1 MKKFNKIISMLLAVL
16 MLVSSFTA
24 MFAMEVFADD
34 AADTETSTEGNEGAT
49 EDAPTVEVEEEIDY
63 TAQIYATPEEKLAT
77 MRLALEKDGYQLYVD
92 DYSGE
97 VACVNTKTGEKLF
110 TNPYDVG
117 ASMGNATT
125 KYEILSQIIVKFT
138 DNQGQ
143 DKIFTSFEQA
153 ALRGQIVTE
162 PIKNG
167 IRVEYTIGR
176 EQTKT
181 LVPRLISKERFDEI
195 ILAAALEAFGDDL
208 YSSNPS
214 KEVFKFQKFL
224 TYYVLYAKGD
234 AYETKEEREKM
245 NDLLGGISD
254 NLKKSD
260 RQLAAVLSDYPIVD
274 QMDVY
279 VFDPKASEAEIAM
292 CEELILTYCPEYTY
306 EELEY
311 DHAITEYE
319 SEDENPPV
327 FRMALEYKL
336 DGEGLSVRLPAN
348 GIRFNE
354 SLYTLDSIDVL
365 PYMGAGNS
373 GYSGYNFFPDGSG
386 TLFDYEELNT
396 NQTRSVVGQ
405 VYGTDFAYHEIT
417 GTYQKTIR
425 YPVFGMVEDYYY
437 YTYTEED
444 IESGEI
450 ISENTLAGAIVEAVK
465 ANQAGEDVKSY
476 KGKDGTLASKYGK
489 IITNVNATETKV
501 EDKRGFVAIIEEG
514 DALASLTTYHAGSL
528 SDYNTIK
535 MSFTPRPKDSY
546 NLQDSI
552 SVGSNSEWT
561 VVSDRKYVGGYKMKY
576 IMLSDVEANKD
587 EDAANGV
594 ERYDASWFGM
604 AVAYR
609 DYLTQQ
615 GVLTKLTEDEIT
627 KDIPLYV
634 ETFGAVETTK
644 KYLSIPVTVMES
656 LTTFEE
662 VIEMYNF
669 LSGEGIKNVNF
680 KLTGYANGG
689 MYYSVP
695 GKLKFEKVVG
705 GNKGFQALL
714 DKAAEINAS
723 DEDAKIGIFPDFD
736 IVYQLG
742 DEWFDGYS
750 TRKHAAKTID
760 DRYATRREY
769 SATQQKYMNYYELVI
784 SPAYFYVLYER
795 MEKNYANKYDNVMG
809 ISVST
814 LGDGLHS
821 DFDEDE
827 PYNREDSKD
836 FTIKAFEHFD
846 KTYGEVMTEGGN
858 AYVWKYVDHL
868 LDVSLDSSRYNFS
881 ANAVPFIG
889 VVLHG
894 SVSFTGEPLNMEGDM
909 QYAVLK
915 AIENGASPYFILSY
929 KNTHI
934 LKEYFDLSQYY
945 SIMYDIWQDDIVE
958 VYETLNNAL
967 ADVQDK
973 YIIDHKFLTGER
985 VPDSD
990 ELEADILNEYLKDL
1004 EDEQNMAD
1012 IIAKEIALKA
1022 SEAREAGRLAE
1033 AYAAD
1038 ALAQVFS
1045 NFASQATIINNVA
1058 VFDEMYYDR
1067 AFEAYV
1073 EYEKVSAYSAY
1084 KSSTDAEEQK
1094 LYAEYVRADGIL
1106 DVVTGFNVDYAEA
1119 ARLYDEVYATI
1130 ADVTNVA
1137 ELKAAAD
1144 AIKDAYKSYVNAKK
1158 DEDRATAWAALEA
1171 ALANEAQAD
1180 EYFKYEAT
1188 TAALDLYLTSG
1199 FGLDYA
1205 ECYEIC
1211 FNNVKYTTYFNST
1224 NNFKK
1229 SALEEIK
1236 TGESVGVEASILEWY
1251 ELYVDAK
1258 NAYAELDAAADTY
1271 KISKGKIDSYI
1282 ETIAKRD
1289 AYASLGYETTE
1300 DEAKAKLY
1308 NTAKAQ
1314 VSSNRTQAIQATA
1327 RVQGATLK
1335 AMQEILVTVNEHLA
1349 IANAAVDVLIDAE
1362 GRDDTTIVLQAK
1374 NRAEAVAD
1382 YINNSRFV
1390 AIVEGRALLDEEGNA
1405 VMLNGNALRY
1415 NRDSEGNVYY
1425 FYGTLETGYSYFTKV
1440 KNADGVEEFAVYHVG
1455 TIGGHKDGGNTYN
1468 GLNVYE
1474 YSEKGQKLYYVATVD
1489 GGYTY
1494 LTFNTD
1500 YNRYEEKVATVYGGE
1515 KIEGTEI
1522 FYDAD
1527 ADVYYSVNA
1536 DGTYTRYN
1544 YYKSIA
1550 EYVSETVDAS
1560 NLEKEVALAIIAEY
1574 DDGFAEAVQKR
1585 IDRDNV
1591 VIEEEKEEEEIQE
1604 VSRYKTENIVIVTY
1618 GNDDGTPYKTMIL
1631 NYNNYTVKVVIDL
1644 TDDGIDNGMEY
1655 TIPAYEFVTIKR

>member
-16 MLVSSFTA
+16 MMVSSFTV
-24 MFAMEVFADD
+24 MFTVEVFADD
-34 AADTETSTEGNEGAT
+34 AADTETTTGEGNE
-49 EDAPTVEVEEEIDY
+49 ENQDAPTVEVEEEIDY
-63 TAQIYATPEEKLAT
+63 TKQIYATPEEKLAT

-97 VACVNTKTGEKLF
+97 IACVNTKTGEKIF

-117 ASMGNATT
+117 ASMGNDTT

-138 DNQGQ
+138 DHQGQ
-143 DKIFTSFEQA
+143 DKTFTSFEQA
-153 ALRGQIVTE
+153 ALRGQIATE

-208 YSSNPS
+208 YSDDPS
-214 KEVFKFQKFL
+214 QEVFKFQKFL
-224 TYYVLYAKGD
+224 TYYVLYAKED
-234 AYETKEEREKM
+234 AYETKEERNKM
-245 NDLLGGISD
+245 ENLLGGISD
-254 NLKKSD
+254 NLMQSD
-260 RQLAAVLSDYPIVD
+260 RQLTAVLRDYPIVD

-279 VFDPKASEAEIAM
+279 VFDPKASEAEVAM

-311 DHAITEYE
+311 DHAVTEYE

-354 SLYTLDSIDVL
+354 SLYTLDSIEVL

-373 GYSGYNFFPDGSG
+373 GYDGYNFFPDGSG
-386 TLFDYEELNT
+386 TLFDFEDLNT
-396 NQTRSVVGQ
+396 TQTRSVIGK

-425 YPVFGMVEDYYY
+425 YPVFGIVEDYYY
-437 YTYTEED
+437 YTYTESD
-444 IESGEI
+444 IDTDEI
-450 ISENTLAGAIVEAVK
+450 ISQNTLSGAIVEAVK
-465 ANQAGEDVKSY
+465 ANLAGEPVRSY
-476 KGKDGTLASKYGK
+476 KGKDGTLASQYGK
-489 IITNVNATETKV
+489 TITNTNAVEDKV
-501 EDKRGFVAIIEEG
+501 ADKRGFVAIIEEG
-514 DALASLTTYHAGSL
+514 DALASLATYHAGSL

-535 MSFTPRPKDSY
+535 MSFTPRPKDTY

-587 EDAANGV
+587 EDAANDI

-609 DYLTQQ
+609 DYLTKQ
-615 GVLTKLTEDEIT
+615 GILTKLTADEIK

-662 VIEMYNF
+662 IIEMYEF
-669 LSGEGIKNVNF
+669 LSGAGIKNVNF

-705 GNKGFQALL
+705 GNDGFQELL

-723 DEDAKIGIFPDFD
+723 GEDANIGIFPDFD
-736 IVYQLG
+736 LVYELS
-742 DEWFDGYS
+742 DELFDGYS
-750 TRKHAAKTID
+750 TKEHAAKTID

-769 SATQQKYMNYYELVI
+769 SATQQKYMNYYELII

-795 MEKNYANKYDNVMG
+795 ITKNYANKYDNVMG

-836 FTIKAFEHFD
+836 FTVKAFDYLD

-894 SVSFTGEPLNMEGDM
+894 SVNFTGEPLNMEGDM

-929 KNTHI
+929 KNTQI

-945 SIMYDIWQDDIVE
+945 SIMYEIWQDDIVE
-958 VYETLNNAL
+958 VYETLNTAL
-967 ADVQDK
+967 ADVQNK
-973 YIIDHKFLTGER
+973 YIVDHKFLTGER

-990 ELEADILNEYLKDL
+990 ELEADIFNEYVKDL

-1022 SEAREAGRLAE
+1022 SEAREAGRVAE

-1038 ALAQVFS
+1038 ALLQALS
-1045 NFASQATIINNVA
+1045 NYNYQINLINNVV
-1058 VFDEMYYDR
+1058 VFDEEYYDR
-1067 AFEAYV
+1067 AYEAYL

-1084 KSSTDAEEQK
+1084 KSSENADEQK
-1094 LYAEYVRADGIL
+1094 LYQEYVRADKIL
-1106 DVVTGFNVDYAEA
+1106 DVVTSFNVDYDEA
-1119 ARLYDEVYATI
+1119 ARRYDEAYAAI
-1130 ADVTNVA
+1130 AGITNLS
-1137 ELKAAAD
+1137 ELKAASD
-1144 AIKDAYKSYVNAKK
+1144 AVKKAYKAYVDAKK
-1158 DEDRATAWAALEA
+1158 DETRAEALVAIET
-1171 ALANEAQAD
+1171 ALAENAAKAD

-1188 TAALDLYLTSG
+1188 IDAIEIYFESG
-1199 FGLDYA
+1199 FGLDYD
-1205 ECYEIC
+1205 ECFEVC
-1211 FNNVKYTTYFNST
+1211 FNNLKTSAYFSASS
-1224 NNFKK
+1224 FKK
-1229 SALEEIK
+1229 AALDNKEII
-1236 TGESVGVEASILEWY
+1236 TDWYAS
-1251 ELYVDAK
+1251 YVDAK
-1258 NAYAELDAAADTY
+1258 NAFVALEAEVETFE
-1271 KISKGKIDSYI
+1271 ISTGKIDSYV
-1282 ETIAKRD
+1282 EAIAKRD
-1289 AYASLGYETTE
+1289 AYAELGYETTE

-1327 RVQGATLK
+1327 RVQGANLK
-1335 AMQEILVTVNEHLA
+1335 ALQELLETVGEHLE
-1349 IANAAVDVLIDAE
+1349 IANAAIDVLVDAE
-1362 GRDDTTIVLQAK
+1362 GREDTSIVLQAK

-1382 YINNSRFV
+1382 YLNNPRFV
-1390 AIVEGRALLDEEGNA
+1390 EIVDGRAYLDENGDP

-1415 NRDSEGNVYY
+1415 TRDKDGKVYY
-1425 FYGTLETGYSYFTKV
+1425 YYGTLEAGYSYFTKV
-1440 KNADGVEEFAVYHVG
+1440 KNAETGEEEFAVYHIG
-1455 TIGGHKDGGNTYN
+1455 TIGGHKDGGNTYD

-1474 YSEKGQKLYYVATVD
+1474 VSEKGQKYYYTATVE

-1500 YNRYEEKVATVYGGE
+1500 YNRYESRVPTTYVGE
-1515 KIEGTEI
+1515 QIEGTEV

-1544 YYKSIA
+1544 YYKSIID
-1550 EYVSETVDAS
+1550 YVNEAVELSVGE
-1560 NLEKEVALAIIAEY
+1560 NGEKNTALAIIEKF
-1574 DDGFAEAVQKR
+1574 DKDFAEAVQKR

-1591 VIEEEKEEEEIQE
+1591 VVEDENDEEETDV
-1604 VSRYKTENIVIVTY
+1604 VSRYTTENIVSVTY

-1631 NYNNYTVKVVIDL
+1631 NYNNYTVKIVIDF

-1655 TIPAYEFVTIKR
+1655 TIPAYEFVIIER